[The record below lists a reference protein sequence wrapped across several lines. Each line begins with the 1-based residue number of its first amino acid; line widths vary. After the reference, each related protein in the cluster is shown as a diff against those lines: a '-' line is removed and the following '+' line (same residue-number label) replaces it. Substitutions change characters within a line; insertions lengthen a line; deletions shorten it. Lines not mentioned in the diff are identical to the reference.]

1 MPVLYHL
8 SLPALTPVRP
18 QLGKLKKKNRKQFL
32 NLQFILNLGAPGL
45 GEEGKLQQF
54 LV

>member
-18 QLGKLKKKNRKQFL
+18 QLGKLKIEIKQF
-32 NLQFILNLGAPGL
+32 
-45 GEEGKLQQF
+45 
-54 LV
+54 